1 MIYLVNNGEKRID
14 KLGIK
19 MRLLVKILETA
30 IVVGSGGRISSGISS
45 RIYISASVIR
55 CCGGGCVR
63 SGEELSTDGSRC
75 SRLLVD
81 LQHGVEVD
89 DIGATERVEH
99 ALVLFLHERRL
110 DYARVDGR
118 VRTPH
123 VVLVFPLP

>member
-1 MIYLVNNGEKRID
+1 
-14 KLGIK
+14 

-45 RIYISASVIR
+45 RIYSSASVIR
-55 CCGGGCVR
+55 GCGGGGCVR

>member
-1 MIYLVNNGEKRID
+1 
-14 KLGIK
+14 

-30 IVVGSGGRISSGISS
+30 IVVGSISSGISS
-45 RIYISASVIR
+45 RIYSSASVIR
-55 CCGGGCVR
+55 GWGGGCVR

-75 SRLLVD
+75 ARLLVD
-81 LQHGVEVD
+81 LQHCVEVD